1 MCYIERIFLFRFVL
15 MLSNSFAWRKISL
28 GQAERLRK
36 EGNKKFQDYGKGNRR
51 EYQKTT

>member
-1 MCYIERIFLFRFVL
+1 MRGG
-15 MLSNSFAWRKISL
+15 KISL

-51 EYQKTT
+51 EYQKTA